1 MLLRGF
7 VFIMFAATKKWTA
20 TVGGRVREIAAVLRR
35 PATLRPEFY
44 GLLDR
49 HAGADGVNVRQNK
62 PDASA
67 ETVNATQAWL
77 PTGPSCC

>member
-1 MLLRGF
+1 
-7 VFIMFAATKKWTA
+7 MFAATKRWTA
-20 TVGGRVREIAAVLRR
+20 TVGRRVRAIAAALRR
-35 PATLRPEFY
+35 PATLHPEFY

-49 HAGADGVNVRQNK
+49 HVDADGVNVRQTK

-67 ETVNATQAWL
+67 EAVNSTQAWL

>member
-1 MLLRGF
+1 
-7 VFIMFAATKKWTA
+7 MFATTKRWTA
-20 TVGGRVREIAAVLRR
+20 TVGRRVQAIAAALRH
-35 PATLRPEFY
+35 PATPHPEFY

-62 PDASA
+62 PDASV